1 MWQIMY
7 GYFIVAK
14 TRFSCKC
21 YMNGRRMNIN
31 MLIIHIIHGP
41 FGDIILNGDL
51 QLDVGCNFTNAI
63 KAILIVN
70 VDCNCFLI
78 ANWSHKLE
86 FFF

>member
-1 MWQIMY
+1 
-7 GYFIVAK
+7 
-14 TRFSCKC
+14 
-21 YMNGRRMNIN
+21 

-78 ANWSHKLE
+78 AN
-86 FFF
+86 